1 MIKKLVTTGA
11 AAGLLLA
18 SAVPAFAL
26 FNDELVVNQGNTAVV
41 TNTGGAI
48 ANTGLNGIGGG
59 KVAVVKTGAALAVT
73 GVSTVANKN
82 VAVVSGCNCF
92 DHVTVNQGN
101 TAVVTNS
108 GGAISNTGLNHIGG
122 GKVAVVWTGGAQAQ
136 TTVDTVVNKNV
147 AIVH

>member
-26 FNDELVVNQGNTAVV
+26 FNDELV
-41 TNTGGAI
+41 
-48 ANTGLNGIGGG
+48 
-59 KVAVVKTGAALAVT
+59 
-73 GVSTVANKN
+73 
-82 VAVVSGCNCF
+82 
-92 DHVTVNQGN
+92 VNQGN